1 MTDGHMTTSHI
12 IKEINLKCHFS
23 SFTFIISIDSTF
35 LSFSKQTGRSKSF
48 YVKRA
53 IAQYMEDMEDTY
65 LAIDRIENSEGRVS
79 MEEAKRILDVD
90 N

>member
-1 MTDGHMTTSHI
+1 MESESI
-12 IKEINLKCHFS
+12 AVRLNKELHKR
-23 SFTFIISIDSTF
+23 
-35 LSFSKQTGRSKSF
+35 LSDLATQTGRSKSF

-53 IAQYMEDMEDTY
+53 LAQYMEDMEDTY

-79 MEEAKRILDVD
+79 MEEAKKILDVD

>member
-1 MTDGHMTTSHI
+1 METESI
-12 IKEINLKCHFS
+12 AVRLNKELHQRLINLAAK
-23 SFTFIISIDSTF
+23 
-35 LSFSKQTGRSKSF
+35 TGRSKCF

-53 IAQYMEDMEDTY
+53 IAQYLENMEDVY

-90 N
+90 S

>member
-1 MTDGHMTTSHI
+1 MESESI
-12 IKEINLKCHFS
+12 AVRLNKELHQRLVNLA
-23 SFTFIISIDSTF
+23 T
-35 LSFSKQTGRSKSF
+35 QTGRSKSF

-53 IAQYMEDMEDTY
+53 LAQYIEDMEDTY

-90 N
+90 G

>member
-1 MTDGHMTTSHI
+1 MES
-12 IKEINLKCHFS
+12 E
-23 SFTFIISIDSTF
+23 SIAVRLDKKLHQRLADLAT
-35 LSFSKQTGRSKSF
+35 KTGRSKSF

-53 IAQYMEDMEDTY
+53 LAQYIEDMEDTY

-90 N
+90 S

>member
-1 MTDGHMTTSHI
+1 MESESI
-12 IKEINLKCHFS
+12 SVRLNKELHQRLINLAAK
-23 SFTFIISIDSTF
+23 
-35 LSFSKQTGRSKSF
+35 TGRSKRF

-53 IAQYMEDMEDTY
+53 IAQYLEDMEDTY

-79 MEEAKRILDVD
+79 MEEAKRILDMD

>member
-1 MTDGHMTTSHI
+1 MESKSI
-12 IKEINLKCHFS
+12 AVRLNKELHQR
-23 SFTFIISIDSTF
+23 
-35 LSFSKQTGRSKSF
+35 LSDLATQTGRSKSF

-53 IAQYMEDMEDTY
+53 LAKYMEDMEDTY

-79 MEEAKRILDVD
+79 MEEAKKILDVD

>member
-1 MTDGHMTTSHI
+1 MESKSI
-12 IKEINLKCHFS
+12 VVRLNKELRQRFRDLA
-23 SFTFIISIDSTF
+23 T
-35 LSFSKQTGRSKSF
+35 QTGRSKSF

-79 MEEAKRILDVD
+79 MEEAKKILDVD